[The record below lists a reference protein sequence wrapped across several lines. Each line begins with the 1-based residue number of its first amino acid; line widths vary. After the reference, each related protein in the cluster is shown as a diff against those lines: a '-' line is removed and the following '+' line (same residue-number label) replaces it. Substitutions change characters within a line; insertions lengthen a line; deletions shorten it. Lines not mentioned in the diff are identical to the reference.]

1 MNFTKCDEDKVKKIK
16 DKIINQD
23 INININDRVEE
34 FKTWFC
40 NNFTEELIN
49 NKKQIILFITQLQI

>member
-49 NKKQIILFITQLQI
+49 NKK